1 MSLAFLCTLLWGS
14 AYPVIKLAY
23 RELSVSS
30 VGDKLMF
37 AGVRFILSGLM
48 VFAVAFIIRK
58 RFPVVEPK
66 KWGWVLLYGAV
77 QTGLMYL
84 FNYIGVANTSATKTS
99 VLTALSAFLSV
110 LFAPLFFR
118 NEKLSLW
125 KIIGIVLGFAGIA
138 VVNFSSLDASFALMG
153 EGFVMIAALLNTAGG
168 FIGKKISQGKVFETT
183 AYQLLFGGVLL
194 AVFALILG
202 GNMAINLKSM
212 LFVLYL
218 AFVSAAAFLI
228 WTALLVYN
236 EAGQILIFN
245 LMIPVTGAFWSF
257 VILGEREIFDPMYLL
272 SVALIAAGIVLVNSH
287 RKPLENSTK

>member
-1 MSLAFLCTLLWGS
+1 MKSEGYSLYLGNDMQKYLSKKWIAMSLAFLCTLLWGS

-37 AGVRFILSGLM
+37 AGVRFILAGLM

-110 LFAPLFFR
+110 LF
-118 NEKLSLW
+118 
-125 KIIGIVLGFAGIA
+125 
-138 VVNFSSLDASFALMG
+138 
-153 EGFVMIAALLNTAGG
+153 
-168 FIGKKISQGKVFETT
+168 
-183 AYQLLFGGVLL
+183 GGVY
-194 AVFALILG
+194 V
-202 GNMAINLKSM
+202 
-212 LFVLYL
+212 
-218 AFVSAAAFLI
+218 
-228 WTALLVYN
+228 
-236 EAGQILIFN
+236 
-245 LMIPVTGAFWSF
+245 
-257 VILGEREIFDPMYLL
+257 
-272 SVALIAAGIVLVNSH
+272 
-287 RKPLENSTK
+287 